1 MAPERVRC
9 RRAGMRSGVRRLSFV
24 FGSLFVLGAC
34 GGGGGGGAPAA
45 PLVAL
50 LAEPAAFAPGATV
63 TLRPYFP
70 GAAARIEPFV
80 GPVESGRSYVV
91 GPVGADVTFTLV
103 VTTPAGDE
111 RRSLAVPL
119 RYRERVQELP
129 ANPVART
136 RAGATQL
143 ADGSVLL
150 VGGSSS
156 SSLAWANSERLALVG
171 GQLVGEPVGE
181 LALGRS
187 DSTLVLQPNGSVLTF
202 GGNTNSSQF
211 ADTTRVEE
219 WTPAVRAWSIRGDLR
234 CNRNRHTATRL
245 ADGRVLLAGGLAIG
259 PLADRDAELWVPGV
273 GAEAPANEMV
283 VRRAAHTAHRMADGR
298 VLLVGGYDLGTGA
311 AVARCEWF
319 DPATSTFAPGP
330 LLTTAR
336 FYHAVVP
343 LADGRLLA
351 IGGEDE
357 GIQLRASAELYDPAT
372 DTWTPTGSLQRART
386 DVRAVRL
393 ATGAVLVVGGVD
405 GDGTATG
412 AIEQWSP
419 ATGQWRPWAAALPGP
434 RAGHAVFALPDG
446 RVLVLGGD
454 PSTGFPDGRQF
465 VLD

>member
-1 MAPERVRC
+1 MVVA
-9 RRAGMRSGVRRLSFV
+9 LS
-24 FGSLFVLGAC
+24 LALLTAC
-34 GGGGGGGAPAA
+34 GGGGGGASSTPST
-45 PLVAL
+45 VL
-50 LAEPAAFAPGATV
+50 LAEPGTFAPGATV
-63 TLRPYFP
+63 TLRPVFA
-70 GAAARIEPFV
+70 GGSARIEPGI

-91 GPVGADVTFTLV
+91 GPVTADTTFTLV

-111 RRSLAVPL
+111 RRSLLVPL

-129 ANPVART
+129 ANPIART
-136 RAGATQL
+136 RAGAVQL
-143 ADGSVLL
+143 ADGRVLL

-156 SSLAWANSERLALVG
+156 SSVAWANSERLTLVG
-171 GQLVGEPVGE
+171 EQLVGEAVGE

-187 DSTLVLQPNGSVLTF
+187 DNTLVPRPDGAVLTF

-219 WTPAVRAWSIRGDLR
+219 WTPALRAWSIRGDLR

-245 ADGRVLLAGGLAIG
+245 ADGRVLLAGGVAFG
-259 PLADRDAELWVPGV
+259 PLADRDAELWVPGI
-273 GAEAPANEMV
+273 GALAPANEMV
-283 VRRAAHTAHRMADGR
+283 VRRAAHTANVLADGR
-298 VLLVGGYDLGTGA
+298 VLLVGGYELGTGA
-311 AVARCEWF
+311 AIARCEWF
-319 DPATSTFAPGP
+319 DPTTSTFAPGP

-336 FYHAVVP
+336 FYHATVA

-357 GIQLRASAELYDPAT
+357 GIQLRASAELYDPAS
-372 DTWTPTGSLQRART
+372 DTWTPTGSLLRARAE
-386 DVRAVRL
+386 VRAVRL
-393 ATGAVLVVGGVD
+393 ATGDVLVVGGVD
-405 GDGTATG
+405 GDSTATG
-412 AIEQWSP
+412 SIEQWSA
-419 ATGQWRPWAAALPGP
+419 ATGQWRTWVGSLPGP